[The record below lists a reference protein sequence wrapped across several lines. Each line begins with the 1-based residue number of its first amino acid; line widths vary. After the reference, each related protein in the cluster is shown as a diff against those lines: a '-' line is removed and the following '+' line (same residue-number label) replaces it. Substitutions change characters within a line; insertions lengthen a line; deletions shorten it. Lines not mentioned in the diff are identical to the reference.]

1 MIIEI
6 VNKRNQLI
14 YSLDISTAS
23 YANAIAIKNE
33 AEFKLKPF
41 LKNNKLKFIVVD

>member
-6 VNKRNQLI
+6 VNKQNQLI
-14 YSLDISTAS
+14 YSLDINKVNFIDATR
-23 YANAIAIKNE
+23 IK
-33 AEFKLKPF
+33 AELEYKLKPF